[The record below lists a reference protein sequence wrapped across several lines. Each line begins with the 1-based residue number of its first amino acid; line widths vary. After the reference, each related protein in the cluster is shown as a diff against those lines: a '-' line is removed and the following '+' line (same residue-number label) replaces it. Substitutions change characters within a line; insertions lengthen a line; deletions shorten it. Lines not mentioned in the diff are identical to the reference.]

1 MTSLGLVETRTIAAG
16 IELAD
21 VMVKKAQV
29 ELLQAHTICSGRFMI
44 LVTGDR
50 ASVGEAVAAAKGS
63 TAKLH
68 ATHLL
73 SQVSGPVLQALCRP
87 GRQPFTPHDAMAII
101 ECRNVV
107 AGISAAD
114 AAVKAA
120 GVNLAKLV
128 CGQGINGKSYF
139 ILGGEL
145 ASVEA
150 GAAAAIELLGTDL
163 LDRTIIPSPDPAV
176 LAAVFTGGRL

>member
-21 VMVKKAQV
+21 TMVKKAQV

-50 ASVGEAVAAAKGS
+50 ASVGEAVAVARESAE
-63 TAKLH
+63 KLH
-68 ATHLL
+68 AAHLL
-73 SQVSGPVLQALCRP
+73 SQVSEPVLQALSRH
-87 GRQPFTPHDAMAII
+87 GREPFNPHDAMGVV

-107 AGISAAD
+107 AGINAAD

-120 GVNLAKLV
+120 GVHLVRLV

-139 ILGGEL
+139 ILSGEL

-150 GAAAAIELLGTDL
+150 GSTAAAEVLGTAL
-163 LDRTIIPSPDPAV
+163 LDRAIIPSPDQAMVTAV
-176 LAAVFTGGRL
+176 ITGGRQ